1 MGTDHGWRLPGTWCV
16 GLVAGVAVASLAG
29 GGCHR
34 LPEAAVRQIRQAHQ
48 AYRHR
53 QYARCERLA
62 SPVIAAHA
70 AEPDTAEAYYLRGLA
85 RLRTDRKQAA
95 KTDFEKG
102 RRLTDRAELKAL
114 LHAQLGNLEYEAG
127 QYERAAGHYRMAE
140 ADLPPHPPSDRVLL
154 RYGMS
159 LQRSGRFREGKRVL
173 ARLLLRF
180 PSGRPADQA
189 RRKVTWPHDYHR
201 VQCGVYSKAET
212 ARAAARRLSDRGVP
226 ASSWRQTRNG
236 KTRYVVQAGRY
247 RTYPEAR
254 RALEEIRPI
263 VPDAF
268 IMP

>member
-1 MGTDHGWRLPGTWCV
+1 MARNRGWRLPGTWRV
-16 GLVAGVAVASLAG
+16 GVAAGLAVASLAG
-29 GGCHR
+29 SGCYR
-34 LPEAAVRQIRQAHQ
+34 LPEAAVRQIRHAHQ

-53 QYARCERLA
+53 EYARCERLA

-70 AEPDTAEAYYLRGLA
+70 TAPDTAEAYYLRGLA
-85 RLRTDRKQAA
+85 RLQSDRKQAA
-95 KTDFEKG
+95 RTDFERG

-114 LHAQLGNLEYEAG
+114 LNAQLGNLEYEAERYG
-127 QYERAAGHYRMAE
+127 RAAGHYRMAE
-140 ADLPPHPPSDRVLL
+140 ANLPPDPPSDRVLL

-159 LQRSGRFREGKRVL
+159 LQRSGRFREGKKVL
-173 ARLLLRF
+173 AKLLLRF

-189 RRKVTWPHDYHR
+189 RRKITWPHDYHC

-212 ARAAARRLSDRGVP
+212 AQAAARRLSDRGVP